1 MDFNYPETQQQ
12 IRTMVREFAVSE
24 VAPGAEER
32 DRTGEFDYGLWK
44 RLGELGIIGINLP
57 EKVGGA
63 GGDFLSYNLA
73 GEEISRVDMSL
84 GVTMLVAE
92 ASARTLVPEALTSKP
107 VWIDKYIKPIARGEA
122 FGAVGIT
129 EPEAG
134 SDTAGIKTYAT
145 LDRDEWVINGSKAFI
160 TNAGLK
166 NCLFAI
172 PVLLTD
178 QAKREFS
185 TILVPTG
192 TPGYTMQPKYRK
204 MGWRSSDTRELHFD
218 DCRVPAENLIGKRGE
233 GRGKVVVVGFS
244 KLRIVSGSSA
254 LGLHQACI
262 DESLKYAK
270 ERKTF
275 GKPIGK
281 NQYVQG
287 MLCEMVLEAEMGR
300 LLRDKASVLADQ
312 VKEGEAASMYWASLV
327 KWFCCDAANRAA
339 YSAVQIHGGLGIMDE
354 CPVSR
359 YYRDARVWTI
369 GDGTA
374 EIQKII
380 VARELGL

>member
-1 MDFNYPETQQQ
+1 
-12 IRTMVREFAVSE
+12 V
-24 VAPGAEER
+24 
-32 DRTGEFDYGLWK
+32 
-44 RLGELGIIGINLP
+44 
-57 EKVGGA
+57 
-63 GGDFLSYNLA
+63 
-73 GEEISRVDMSL
+73 EEISRVDVSL
-84 GVTMLVAE
+84 GATLLVAE
-92 ASARTLVPEALTSKP
+92 GAARIALSEALESKP
-107 VWIDKYIKPIARGEA
+107 SWKDEYVKPIVRGEA
-122 FGAVGIT
+122 FAAVGIT

-134 SDTAGIKTYAT
+134 SDTGNIQTYAE
-145 LDRDEWVINGSKAFI
+145 LDGDEWVINGSKAFI

-166 NCLFAI
+166 TCLFVA

-178 QAKREFS
+178 RAKKEFS
-185 TILVPTG
+185 VILVPTG
-192 TPGYTMQPKYRK
+192 APGYNMEPKYRK
-204 MGWRSSDTRELHFD
+204 MSWRSSDTRELHFD
-218 DCRVPAENLIGKRGE
+218 DCRVPAKNLIGKSGE
-233 GRGKVVVVGFS
+233 GRGRIVWVGFS

-254 LGLHQACI
+254 LGLHQGCI
-262 DESLKYAK
+262 DESLRYAN

-275 GKPIGK
+275 GRPIGK
-281 NQYVQG
+281 NQYIQG
-287 MLCEMVLEAEMGR
+287 MLCEMALEAETGR
-300 LLRDKASVLADQ
+300 LLRDKAATLADQ

-369 GDGTA
+369 GDGAA

>member
-1 MDFNYPETQQQ
+1 MDFNYSETQQQ
-12 IRTMVREFAVSE
+12 IRNMVREFAVNE
-24 VAPGAEER
+24 VAHGAEER
-32 DRTGEFDYGLWK
+32 DRTGEFDYSLWK
-44 RLGELGIIGINLP
+44 KLGELGVIGTNLP
-57 EKVGGA
+57 EEVGGS

-73 GEEISRVDMSL
+73 VEEISRVDLSL
-84 GVTMLVAE
+84 GVTLLVAE
-92 ASARTLVPEALTSKP
+92 GAARIVLFEALENKP
-107 VWIDKYIKPIARGEA
+107 SWKDKYIKPIVGGEA

-134 SDTAGIKTYAT
+134 SDTSNIQTYAV
-145 LDRDEWVINGSKAFI
+145 LDGDEWVINGSKAFI

-166 NCLFAI
+166 NCLFVV

-178 QAKREFS
+178 RAKKEFS
-185 TILVPTG
+185 VILVPTG
-192 TPGYTMQPKYRK
+192 TSGYTMEPKYRK
-204 MGWRSSDTRELHFD
+204 MAWRSSDTRELHFD
-218 DCRVPAENLIGKRGE
+218 DCRVPAGNILGKRGE
-233 GRGKVVVVGFS
+233 GRGRIVFVGFS

-254 LGLHQACI
+254 LGLHQGCI
-262 DESLKYAK
+262 DESLRYAK

-287 MLCEMVLEAEMGR
+287 MLCEMVLESETGR
-300 LLRDKASVLADQ
+300 LLRDKAATLADQ

-339 YSAVQIHGGLGIMDE
+339 YSAVQIHGGLGLMDE

-359 YYRDARVWTI
+359 YYRDVRVWTI

>member
-1 MDFNYPETQQQ
+1 MDFNYSEAQQS
-12 IRTMVREFAVSE
+12 IRTMVRDFAVNE

-44 RLGELGIIGINLP
+44 KLGELGIIGINLP
-57 EKVGGA
+57 EEVGGA

-73 GEEISRVDMSL
+73 MEEISRVDQSL

-92 ASARTLVPEALTSKP
+92 GAAKFLLPDALTSKP
-107 VWIDKYIKPIARGEA
+107 SWEDEYIKPIVRGEA
-122 FGAVGIT
+122 FGCTAIT

-134 SDTAGIKTYAT
+134 SDTAAIQTYAT
-145 LDRDEWVINGSKAFI
+145 LDGNEWIINGSKALI
-160 TNAGLK
+160 TNPGLK
-166 NCLFAI
+166 NCLFVI

-178 QAKREFS
+178 RAKREFS
-185 TILVPTG
+185 VILVPTG
-192 TPGYTMQPKYRK
+192 TSGYTMEPKYRK

-218 DCRVPAENLIGKRGE
+218 DCRVPTENLIGKRGE
-233 GRGKVVVVGFS
+233 GRGRVVVVGFS
-244 KLRIVSGSSA
+244 KVRIVSGSSA
-254 LGLHQACI
+254 LGLHQGCI

-270 ERKTF
+270 ERKAF

-281 NQYVQG
+281 NQYIQG
-287 MLCEMVLEAEMGR
+287 MLCEMVLEAETGR
-300 LLRDKASVLADQ
+300 LLRDKAATLADQ
-312 VKEGEAASMYWASLV
+312 VKESEAASMYWASLV

-339 YSAVQIHGGLGIMDE
+339 YSAVQIHGGLGFMDE

-359 YYRDARVWTI
+359 YYRDIRVWTI

-374 EIQKII
+374 EIQKML

>member
-1 MDFNYPETQQQ
+1 MDFNYSEAQRS
-12 IRTMVREFAVSE
+12 IRTMVRDFAVNE

-32 DRTGEFDYGLWK
+32 DRTGEFDYSLWK
-44 RLGELGIIGINLP
+44 KLGELGIIGTNLP
-57 EKVGGA
+57 EEVGGS

-73 GEEISRVDMSL
+73 EEEISRVDQSL

-92 ASARTLVPEALTSKP
+92 GAARMALPDALTSKP
-107 VWIDKYIKPIARGEA
+107 SWKDEYIKPILRGEA

-134 SDTAGIKTYAT
+134 SDTANIQTYAT
-145 LDRDEWVINGSKAFI
+145 LDGNEWVINGSKAFI
-160 TNAGLK
+160 TNPGLK
-166 NCLFAI
+166 NCLFVI

-178 QAKREFS
+178 RAKREFS
-185 TILVPTG
+185 IILVPTG
-192 TPGYTMQPKYRK
+192 NPGYTMQPKYRK

-218 DCRVPAENLIGKRGE
+218 DCRVPAENLVGKRGE
-233 GRGKVVVVGFS
+233 GRGKVIVVGFS

-254 LGLHQACI
+254 LGLHQGCI

-270 ERKTF
+270 ERKAF
-275 GKPIGK
+275 GRPISK
-281 NQYVQG
+281 FQYIQQ
-287 MLCEMVLEAEMGR
+287 MLCDMVLEAETGR
-300 LLRDKASVLADQ
+300 LLRDKAATLAEQ
-312 VKEGEAASMYWASLV
+312 VKESEVASMYWASLV

-339 YSAVQIHGGLGIMDE
+339 YSAIQIHGGLGFMDE

-359 YYRDARVWTI
+359 YYRDIRVWTI
-369 GDGTA
+369 GDGAA
-374 EIQKII
+374 EIQKVI

>member
-1 MDFNYPETQQQ
+1 MDFNYTETQQQ
-12 IRTMVREFAVSE
+12 IRSMVREFAVNE

-32 DRTGEFDYGLWK
+32 DRTGEFDYSLWK
-44 RLGELGIIGINLP
+44 KLGELGVIGINLP
-57 EKVGGA
+57 EEVGGS

-73 GEEISRVDMSL
+73 VEEISRVDLSL
-84 GVTMLVAE
+84 GVTLLVAE
-92 ASARTLVPEALTSKP
+92 GAARIALFEALENKP
-107 VWIDKYIKPIARGEA
+107 SWKDKYIKPIVRGEA

-134 SDTAGIKTYAT
+134 SDTGNIQTYAV
-145 LDRDEWVINGSKAFI
+145 LDGDEWVINGSKAFI

-166 NCLFAI
+166 NCLFVA

-178 QAKREFS
+178 RAKREFS
-185 TILVPTG
+185 VILVPTSA
-192 TPGYTMQPKYRK
+192 PGYTMDPKYRK
-204 MGWRSSDTRELHFD
+204 MAWRSSDTRELHFD
-218 DCRVPAENLIGKRGE
+218 DCRVPAENILGKRGE
-233 GRGKVVVVGFS
+233 GRARVVFVGFS

-254 LGLHQACI
+254 LGLHQGCI

-270 ERKTF
+270 ERKAF

-287 MLCEMVLEAEMGR
+287 MLCEMVLEAETGR
-300 LLRDKASVLADQ
+300 LLRDKAAVLADQ
-312 VKEGEAASMYWASLV
+312 VKESEAASMYWASLV
-327 KWFCCDAANRAA
+327 KWSCCDAANRAA